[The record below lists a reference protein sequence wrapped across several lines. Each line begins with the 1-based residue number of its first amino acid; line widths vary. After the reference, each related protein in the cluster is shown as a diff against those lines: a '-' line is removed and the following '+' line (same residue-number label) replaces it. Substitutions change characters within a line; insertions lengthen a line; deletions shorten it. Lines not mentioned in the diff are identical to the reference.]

1 MVFGV
6 PDLAFECLGFGCGIC
21 DIVAGSGYCVTGGG
35 AAHAAS
41 MLTAQ
46 IA

>member
-1 MVFGV
+1 MV
-6 PDLAFECLGFGCGIC
+6 PDLAFESLGFGCGIC

-35 AAHAAS
+35 VVHVIS